1 MSAKTVIAALVF
13 VCSLDGAAAFN
24 ALGAAAGTAPHMA
37 TGHVGGAG
45 MPAVTETANQISAG
59 RAIGARVYQKNG
71 KEVATIADLIVD
83 RRQGAVALAVLKPAG
98 SAVFKGGPTAVAWSS
113 LHFRPTPTPRFVT
126 ALGRKAFAA
135 GVSLERQARDN
146 PAYYDVK
153 ADLLGKQA
161 VGPHGAALG
170 QIGDLVVEFG
180 SGRLVALV
188 IDTGGPFAVGVKTHA
203 VAWSKAQPHGKDPVH
218 LALSK
223 KAVDSTPVT
232 ATMTPLPA
240 PTHRRGAAPAVIRRD
255 QTGNLSGTAI
265 PGPATRR

>member
-1 MSAKTVIAALVF
+1 MIAKTVIAALALA
-13 VCSLDGAAAFN
+13 CCLD
-24 ALGAAAGTAPHMA
+24 GAAAGTAPHMA

-45 MPAVTETANQISAG
+45 VPTVTETANQISAS
-59 RAIGARVYQKNG
+59 RVFGAKVYQRNG
-71 KEVATIADLIVD
+71 KEVATIVDLIID
-83 RRQGAVALAVLKPAG
+83 RHQGAVALAVLQPTGGAAF
-98 SAVFKGGPTAVAWSS
+98 SGGPAAVAWSS
-113 LHFRPTPTPRFVT
+113 LDFRPTPTPHFVT

-135 GVSLERQARDN
+135 GISLERQARDN
-146 PAYYDVK
+146 PAHYDAK

-161 VGPHGAALG
+161 VGPHGAAIG
-170 QIGDLVVEFG
+170 QISDLVVQFG

-188 IDTGGPFAVGVKTHA
+188 IDTGGPFSVGAKTHA
-203 VAWSKAQPHGKDPVH
+203 VAWNKAEPHGKNPVH

-223 KAVDSTPVT
+223 KAVDSAPVT

-240 PTHRRGAAPAVIRRD
+240 PAQRKGAAPAVVRRD